1 MSPVSSMTEVY
12 VCRAG
17 DVPVGEGIRVEVAG
31 LPEPLAV
38 FNDDGRFYA
47 LSDMCSHS
55 EASLADGEVK
65 DCQVECPLHWARF
78 DLVTG
83 RPRSLPA
90 LLPVRAYPVTV
101 TEGDVYVSVPTAG
114 EL

>member
-1 MSPVSSMTEVY
+1 MSVMSSMSAVY
-12 VCRAG
+12 VCAAA
-17 DVPVGEGIRVEVAG
+17 DVPVGEGIRVEVEG
-31 LPEPLAV
+31 LPEPVAV
-38 FNDDGRFYA
+38 FNDAGRFYA
-47 LSDMCSHS
+47 LSDTCSHA

-101 TEGDVYVSVPTAG
+101 TEGNVYVSVPTAG
-114 EL
+114 EV